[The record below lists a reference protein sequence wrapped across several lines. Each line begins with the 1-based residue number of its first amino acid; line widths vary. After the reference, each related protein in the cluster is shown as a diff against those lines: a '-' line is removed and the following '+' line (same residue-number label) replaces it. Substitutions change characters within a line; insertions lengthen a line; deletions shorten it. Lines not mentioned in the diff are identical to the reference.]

1 MTVKP
6 DWPRPTNSD
15 PAPPAS
21 EPPAPKGTF
30 SLENRPAAG
39 LYLFGWLLTGLGLG
53 LLFVA
58 VQTRPPVGGL
68 LLMGALLTL
77 FLGLSAA
84 AGYQI
89 VARRSRPEAM
99 FHGASPLLLLGLQL
113 VISIAFGT
121 AWLALGLPDPA
132 TSALGFLIISITLL
146 AGYFLVVWLFGVRS
160 GAMTWQDLG
169 VPASRSASRWLSD
182 IGFGAGVMLI
192 VWPLATGAAAILA
205 TLLDSSTPDIVPPV
219 ATPLELALTAL
230 SAGILVPIGEEL
242 LFRGYSLT
250 AWLRD
255 LGPRSALIRS
265 TLFFAF
271 AHILSV
277 TATSFDAGVRQ
288 ALLTVVVITPV
299 GAALGWIFLRR
310 GLIASIAGHATF
322 NLIGVVLLALT
333 QLFPVTPPAG

>member
-1 MTVKP
+1 M
-6 DWPRPTNSD
+6 
-15 PAPPAS
+15 
-21 EPPAPKGTF
+21 
-30 SLENRPAAG
+30 AA
-39 LYLFGWLLTGLGLG
+39 
-53 LLFVA
+53 
-58 VQTRPPVGGL
+58 L
-68 LLMGALLTL
+68 LLL
-77 FLGLSAA
+77 FLGLSSA

-89 VARRSRPEAM
+89 VARRARPAAM

-132 TSALGFLIISITLL
+132 TSAAGFLIISITLL
-146 AGYFLVVWLFGVRS
+146 ASYFLVVWLFGVRS

-169 VPASRSASRWLSD
+169 IPKPAPLGRVLGD
-182 IGFGAGVMLI
+182 IGFGAGVMVI
-192 VWPLATGAAAILA
+192 VWPLATGLAAILA
-205 TLLDSSTPDIVPPV
+205 TLLDSSTPDIIPPV
-219 ATPLELALTAL
+219 VTPLELALTAL
-230 SAGILVPIGEEL
+230 GAGLLVPIGEEL

-265 TLFFAF
+265 TVFFAF

-277 TATSFDAGVRQ
+277 TASTFDSGLRQ

-322 NLIGVVLLALT
+322 NLIGVLLLALA
-333 QLFPVTPPAG
+333 QLLPQVPPAN